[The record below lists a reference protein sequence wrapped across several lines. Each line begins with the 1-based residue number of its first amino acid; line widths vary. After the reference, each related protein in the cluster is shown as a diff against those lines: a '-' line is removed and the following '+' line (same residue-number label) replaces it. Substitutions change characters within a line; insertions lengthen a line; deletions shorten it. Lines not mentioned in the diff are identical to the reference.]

1 MFTIF
6 RFELK
11 TLNKILLSNQ
21 PNKTSIIMSMA
32 INIRKDSI
40 AISAIF
46 RFFLSI
52 INDIFVNVSKNKI
65 IDIIDI
71 NI

>member
-6 RFELK
+6 IFELK
-11 TLNKILLSNQ
+11 PLNKILLSNQ

-46 RFFLSI
+46 
-52 INDIFVNVSKNKI
+52 
-65 IDIIDI
+65 
-71 NI
+71 